1 MLRLGPLE
9 GMQRERAR
17 STNAGMDAR
26 SRVAHRNAR
35 QPVERSVLR
44 IAKAA
49 GRVSRATAVATG
61 AHRMIQSESLPE
73 LALGFGLAKPQIRS
87 RCGRRWGIAFFAP
100 TCWGSQISGSYIART
115 LRELIIATPKDL
127 ELSLLAGVDL
137 R

>member
-9 GMQRERAR
+9 GMQRKRAR

-44 IAKAA
+44 SGKGV
-49 GRVSRATAVATG
+49 GRVSRAIAVATG
-61 AHRMIQSESLPE
+61 AHRCSHLNHYPTSR
-73 LALGFGLAKPQIRS
+73 LGLVS
-87 RCGRRWGIAFFAP
+87 RQAPNLLQLRTPLGHCFFAP
-100 TCWGSQISGSYIART
+100 TCWGSQVSGNYIART
-115 LRELIIATPKDL
+115 LRELIIAAAKDL